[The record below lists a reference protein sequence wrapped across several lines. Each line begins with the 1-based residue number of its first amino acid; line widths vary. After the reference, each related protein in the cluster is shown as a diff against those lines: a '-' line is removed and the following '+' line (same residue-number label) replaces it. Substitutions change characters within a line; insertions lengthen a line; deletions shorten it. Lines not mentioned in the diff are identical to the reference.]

1 MMLFRNI
8 SGIDDEITPSLL
20 AGIVAEILPWLSYRS
35 LVENNRMLVEGFA
48 DAIECV
54 CNDIDSDRAGASVFG
69 LVFPVNSAARKDF
82 VMLVAKDDAEC
93 ALRVLNEHKV
103 SEADVEQVIRQLA
116 EMIRDHSAYK
126 GTPKPR

>member
-8 SGIDDEITPSLL
+8 SGITEEITPSLL
-20 AGIVAEILPWLSYRS
+20 AGVVEEILPWLSYHK

-54 CNDIDSDRAGASVFG
+54 CNDIDSARAGASVFG
-69 LVFPVNSAARKDF
+69 LVFPVNSDARTDF
-82 VMLVAKDDAEC
+82 VTLVAKENAGC

-116 EMIRDHSAYK
+116 EMIRDHSSYK